1 MTRDDAPYARRVRF
15 VVAFALLLAVAARA
29 DDPAVKPHATPD
41 VDVVVPVDPHEHER
55 VYWFGG
61 RGRHV
66 VPGSVTIN
74 TRDPYRCDV
83 DGRRFPTEDEFVAHL
98 RSAHRVPEERI
109 PDQVVVRGGLVHF
122 VGEPRR

>member
-1 MTRDDAPYARRVRF
+1 MTHGVAPYARDVRL
-15 VVAFALLLAVAARA
+15 VATLALLLAVCARA
-29 DDPAVKPHATPD
+29 DDPTAKPHAPD

-61 RGRHV
+61 RGHHV
-66 VPGSVTIN
+66 VPGTVTIN

-98 RSAHRVPEERI
+98 KGAHRIPEERI
-109 PDQVVVRGGLVHF
+109 PDAVVVRGGLVHF
-122 VGEPRR
+122 VGEPNR